1 MHIRDIYSSG
11 DGGGKDDDE
20 DGLFCYCR
28 LLLVSHGTLV
38 LCSAVLL
45 LHVMLV
51 YGAPHQF

>member
-1 MHIRDIYSSG
+1 MHIRDTDSSG